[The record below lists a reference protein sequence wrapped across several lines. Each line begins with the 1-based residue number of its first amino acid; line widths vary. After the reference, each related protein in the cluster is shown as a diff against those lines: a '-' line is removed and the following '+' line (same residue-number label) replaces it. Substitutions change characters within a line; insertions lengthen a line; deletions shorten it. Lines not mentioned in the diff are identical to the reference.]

1 MKKIEA
7 IIKPD
12 MLSAVKVALA
22 NAGYP
27 SLTAY
32 EVKGRGKQSGII
44 ETVSGKKIRADMLPK
59 TKVEI
64 VIEDKHATEVTDI
77 IIKTACTDTIGD
89 GKIFVSTIDD
99 AIRIR
104 TGEKGKDAI

>member
-7 IIKPD
+7 VIKPE
-12 MLSAVKVALA
+12 MFSYVKVALA
-22 NAGYP
+22 KAGYP

-44 ETVSGKKIRADMLPK
+44 ETVSGKKIRADVLPK

-64 VIEDKHATEVTDI
+64 VVEDASVKEVTDVI
-77 IIKTACTDTIGD
+77 VQTACTGTIGD

-104 TGEKGKDAI
+104 TGEKGNDAI

>member
-12 MLSAVKVALA
+12 MFSYVKVALA
-22 NAGYP
+22 KAGCP

-32 EVKGRGKQSGII
+32 DVKGRGKQSGII
-44 ETVSGKKIRADMLPK
+44 ETVSGKTIRADILPR

-64 VIEDKHATEVTDI
+64 IVEDKDVKEITDI
-77 IIKTACTDTIGD
+77 IVKTACTGTIGD

-104 TGEKGKDAI
+104 TGERGNDAI